1 MPHALAAR
9 LAKTA
14 PVVIGSVLLHVSIA
28 LALVATS
35 GGHARAG
42 ITLPVA
48 TLDVA
53 QIDAPTLEPVAE
65 EAPPPLQPRNA
76 DHGAAVPAHTHA
88 YPVAPSHEAYPH
100 DPALQHPSP
109 YEPVTPATA
118 NDLAHDAEPAQ
129 APPVEVAA
137 SSAAALP
144 RFSIPSGAGL
154 PAGGHVSASAAGSGG
169 GTVPA
174 AGGGGDDVAVAAS
187 AVQVSARLVQ
197 SVVAAYPSGARA
209 DDVEGDVGVE
219 IVVDREGRVVEARVV
234 RPAGNGF
241 DDAALTAIR
250 RYRFTPAQREG
261 NPVRVRMPWSV
272 QFRLR

>member
-1 MPHALAAR
+1 MAL
-9 LAKTA
+9 
-14 PVVIGSVLLHVSIA
+14 VVIGSVLLHGSIA

-42 ITLPVA
+42 ITLPIA
-48 TLDVA
+48 TLDVV

-65 EAPPPLQPRNA
+65 EAPLPLQPRNEG
-76 DHGAAVPAHTHA
+76 HRAAVPMHTHT
-88 YPVAPSHEAYPH
+88 YPVDPSHEAYPH

-109 YEPVTPATA
+109 HEPVTKATA
-118 NDLAHDAEPAQ
+118 DDHPHDAEPAQ
-129 APPVEVAA
+129 APAAEVVA
-137 SSAAALP
+137 SSTAALP
-144 RFSIPSGAGL
+144 RFSLPAGAGL
-154 PAGGHVSASAAGSGG
+154 PAGGHVAANATGSGG
-169 GTVPA
+169 AAAPA
-174 AGGGGDDVAVAAS
+174 PGGGDVAVAAS
-187 AVQVSARLVQ
+187 AVQVPARLLQ

-209 DDVEGDVGVE
+209 DEVEGDVGVE

-234 RPAGNGF
+234 RPAGHGF